1 MSPHGLLA
9 PATLATSSVTACP
22 PPGTCAG
29 QPGST
34 YPFFSMFA
42 MCPIVSNFKGK
53 SHLKE
58 QLNWNTIMCSS
69 PAPYKWPI
77 NFREWLS
84 SLNEENL
91 TVILKNRPDV
101 THPIPP
107 GISSLAARLQLR
119 ASLARALMS
128 LNAFELL
135 TLEAASFLGAEL
147 EPVIAPNL
155 VDALRQYLGA
165 QVPDNLDVLVE
176 EAVSEL
182 LSRAL
187 LYGSTVSFKVV
198 PEAMNALP
206 TGWQLFGVR
215 AQEETDFQH
224 ALASVDERDRKVL
237 NTLDQSG
244 GTGITKDAAP
254 DADPQRPIPRMIAQG
269 LLIRIDDTTVRLPMP
284 VRYLLRGQQPPLI
297 PVLPDPRV
305 EFSASNKNDENSAG
319 TGLEIVRLMR
329 ILLRDLGHDP
339 MPLLKDGV
347 LGVRSVTA
355 LTRIL
360 DSNEL
365 TALRV
370 LSLALSCNLVARGVP
385 DPLPSDDTGGDYL
398 CPTHHAD
405 TWLVSPLSHQW
416 SQLIYGWYFHGTLR
430 PWVVNTLD
438 DKGKPQRFLSPA
450 TWNEKLPT
458 LRKLTLSTAAQHC
471 TSSGISDHSLRANIG
486 FAAPLR
492 VSRVSPEHID
502 QLIAEAR
509 WLGVLTANNGT
520 TSVLDAL
527 VKETEATALSRLDQ
541 ITQSLTPAEVTQLI
555 PQADMTIL
563 APGPLPQLLMQEMTL
578 VGEAE
583 SMGLASVYRI
593 TESSIRR
600 ALDAGRTPEEL
611 TGFLKAHVLGELPQ
625 SIAYLI
631 ADVARRHGSLRGGP
645 AMSYLRCSDEA
656 LLLEASRTPAAEII
670 GLRLIAPTVAVSQ
683 APLVRV
689 LQALREEGFHP
700 VAEDANG
707 ISIDIRPAP
716 SRVSATLPQ
725 RHPDEDNESHI
736 AAAVASILRHDAA
749 KEAAATGTK
758 AAVHGSGVLSALQ
771 SAIRAKRTVTLGF
784 VDKHGQAAQRVIT
797 PIAVS
802 SGQLSAVDP
811 IDGAIHRFTIHRITE
826 VVINQPE

>member
-1 MSPHGLLA
+1 MS
-9 PATLATSSVTACP
+9 SS
-22 PPGTCAG
+22 
-29 QPGST
+29 S
-34 YPFFSMFA
+34 
-42 MCPIVSNFKGK
+42 
-53 SHLKE
+53 
-58 QLNWNTIMCSS
+58 
-69 PAPYKWPI
+69 APYTWPLS
-77 NFREWLS
+77 FREWLS
-84 SLNEENL
+84 SLDEENL
-91 TVILKNRPDV
+91 AAILKNRPDV
-101 THPIPP
+101 THPLPP

-135 TLEAASFLGAEL
+135 TLEAASSLGAEL
-147 EPVIAPNL
+147 EPVVAPNL
-155 VDALRQYLGA
+155 VDAIRHYLGEQA
-165 QVPDNLDVLVE
+165 PDNLDVLVK
-176 EAVSEL
+176 EAVTAL
-182 LSRAL
+182 VLRAL
-187 LYGSTVSFKVV
+187 MYGSPSSFKVV

-206 TGWQLFGVR
+206 TGWQLFGVS
-215 AQEETDFQH
+215 AQEETDFQQILD
-224 ALASVDERDRKVL
+224 ALDERDHKIL
-237 NTLDQSG
+237 ATLDRSG

-254 DADPQRPIPRMIAQG
+254 DADPQRPIPRLIAQG
-269 LLIRIDDTTVRLPMP
+269 LLIRVDSTTVRLSMP

-297 PVLPDPRV
+297 PVLPSTRV
-305 EFSASNKNDENSAG
+305 EFAASSKNDENSAG
-319 TGLEIVRLMR
+319 TGLEVVRLMR
-329 ILLRDLGHDP
+329 ILLRELGHDP

-347 LGVRSVTA
+347 LGVRSVTT

-360 DSNEL
+360 DSDEL

-370 LSLALSCNLVARGVP
+370 MSLAMSCDLVARGVP
-385 DPLPSDDTGGDYL
+385 DPLPTDDTGGDYL
-398 CPTHHAD
+398 CPTHRAD
-405 TWLVSPLSHQW
+405 EWLVSPLALQW
-416 SQLIYGWYFHGTLR
+416 SQLVYGWYFHGILR

-450 TWNEKLPT
+450 TWNEKLPSLRDLT
-458 LRKLTLSTAAQHC
+458 LRTAAQHS
-471 TSSGISDHSLRANIG
+471 TSSGISDHSLRAHIG

-509 WLGVLTANNGT
+509 WIGVLTASNGT

-527 VKETEATALSRLDQ
+527 VEGTETTALSHLDQ

-563 APGPLPQLLMQEMTL
+563 APGPLPQLLMQEMAL
-578 VGEAE
+578 LGEAE

-593 TESSIRR
+593 TESSVRR
-600 ALDAGRTPEEL
+600 ALDAGRTSEEL

-625 SIAYLI
+625 SISYLI

-645 AMSYLRCSDEA
+645 AASYLRCTDEA
-656 LLLEASRTPAAEII
+656 LLLEVSRTSAAEAVA
-670 GLRLIAPTVAVSQ
+670 LRLIAPTVAISQ

-716 SRVSATLPQ
+716 SRLSTPL
-725 RHPDEDNESHI
+725 RSHHPEEDSEAHI
-736 AAAVASILRHDAA
+736 AAAIASILRHDAA
-749 KEAAATGTK
+749 KEAVAAGTK
-758 AAVHGSGVLSALQ
+758 ATVHGSGVLSALQ

-784 VDKHGQAAQRVIT
+784 VDKHGQAVHRVVAPIT
-797 PIAVS
+797 VS

-811 IDGAIHRFTIHRITE
+811 VDGAMHRFTIHRITE
-826 VVINQPE
+826 VVINQSE